1 MFDKLKNSLKQSDF
15 EETTELEFVEEESS
29 MNVEGE
35 KMPAVVKRNV
45 SAEMVLVQP
54 TSYQEAKEIGNHIKA
69 GKGIILNLQNLSNE
83 DGVRVIDF
91 ISGIVHAVEGSVKK
105 IAVNTFICL
114 PKTIGVEGQITFDN

>member
-1 MFDKLKNSLKQSDF
+1 MFDKFKNTLKQSEF
-15 EETTELEFVEEESS
+15 EETNELEYVQEEE
-29 MNVEGE
+29 
-35 KMPAVVKRNV
+35 AVKNTAKQKPMKVNYT
-45 SAEMVLVQP
+45 AEMVLVQP
-54 TSYQEAKEIGNHIKA
+54 TSYQEAKEIGNHIKT

-91 ISGIVHAVEGSVKK
+91 ISGIVHAVEGTVKK